1 MDWNKPFF
9 MVFSFVDID
18 ISFFEID
25 ITYSGKTQFRNTHS
39 TGVKDSEKDRYNIT
53 AVWAGIRHRFAFINC
68 IKKALKFLIC
78 IDMCIISYPLFCDS
92 LGWNICRN
100 TYIVEI
106 SAENTHDTDAA
117 CLIRSGFVSPFSAP

>member
-1 MDWNKPFF
+1 

-68 IKKALKFLIC
+68 IKKCSEVPHLYRYVHHILPAFLVIPLGG
-78 IDMCIISYPLFCDS
+78 IYAGIPISLRYLQK
-92 LGWNICRN
+92 
-100 TYIVEI
+100 T
-106 SAENTHDTDAA
+106 THDTDAA